1 MSTVTRNIH
10 ISINGQDVVNSLTGI
25 RGAIRNTERDIR
37 NLNRN
42 DKDYQETLRQHQQ
55 RLAALR
61 EEYTRARGELGQT
74 PGVLQRIKGELGDVA
89 TGMLKAF
96 TVTALIGTFVNG
108 IKSAFNIVVEFD
120 QAQANL
126 AGILDTTKAGV
137 SALTFEAIKLGAKL
151 PFTSTEVSKAQLE
164 LAKLGKS
171 IEEIIN
177 MTPGVLNAA
186 IAMDTDL
193 ASAAEFVAG
202 QLNSYAEGSA
212 EATKYADIMSNS
224 TNISATSFEY
234 LSTSIP
240 KVSKVASVANVTF
253 EKLNATIGVLADQN
267 IAAETAGTGFRNI
280 LLTASKEGV
289 HYEQLLQKVK
299 GSTDQLS
306 TATELFG
313 KENATVAVVLANST
327 EKIIAQTTALE
338 NSSGSAEKL
347 AKEKMN
353 SLQGDMKLFDSA
365 MEGLVLSIEKGDGA
379 IGQLTRGVIQFGTKM
394 LELVTPTRKVSDEL
408 FDQQVELNKLISE
421 ITSSNVSNERRLELI
436 NKLKENY
443 PELIDNI
450 DFETISNKQLLDILK
465 HVNDNYRERIRLQL
479 EVEKADKIRERRDDV
494 STKTIK
500 LEERIIDKLA
510 KTKSTYGLTV
520 DIDTGD
526 LEGSAKK
533 VMTELKKIGKDK
545 SLIGKIWDQ
554 FDTSDYG
561 EIEALVNQR
570 KYGLSVEKEINE
582 ELQKQSDKISQTA
595 KDSGIIT
602 EDKRKA
608 NAAEANELQQ
618 KIEQAKKLGGKEGK
632 DFKADDIDSIKEY
645 IKAKQL
651 ELEIESQ
658 SANRK
663 KELSEKEIK
672 QREKAAER
680 KNQIAEREKEREEEI
695 YNNAEKEID
704 KILLTSLHNREI
716 ATHTGINRDIRAIQ
730 NKYAQE
736 LIKFKDHKD
745 RLKELEVARDAE
757 IAEVKRLKNQEY
769 MLQQFEIE
777 KQLEDDKEIWRLEK
791 VAQNANSEEE
801 RQLLLIDKAKYIAD
815 LEIQN
820 ELDKELAKV
829 ENVEMAEELKEAIR
843 DKYRLKKE
851 QSDDN
856 FNNSKKA
863 LLQKEVDWTKIS
875 EQEKQNIAR
884 NSLNMASEAFN
895 EGSGAWKA
903 AKIAETSISTYQ
915 SATNAYN
922 SLSGI
927 PIVGPA
933 LGAVAA
939 GLAVVTGLKN
949 VQKIASTKI
958 PQMPSY
964 YYGGHTGS
972 AVQRLGGDKYG
983 EFTGMTHA
991 NEWVMPAI
999 MTQSPRYADTLTWL
1013 ENERKYG
1020 ATSNPPGGDNDALIQ
1035 ASVLLASVTT
1045 QLNDTLKGGIK
1056 SNLLLGYDDLKKM
1069 NRMNE
1074 EITQSK
1080 NNANL

>member
-108 IKSAFNIVVEFD
+108 IKSAFNIIVEFD

-365 MEGLVLSIEKGDGA
+365 MEGLILNIEKGDGF
-379 IGQLTRGVIQFGTKM
+379 IGKLTRSVVQLGTSM
-394 LELVTPTRKVSDEL
+394 LELITPTRNVSDEL
-408 FDQQVELNKLISE
+408 FDQQIELNKLINK
-421 ITSSNVSNERRLELI
+421 ITSSNTEEAERLRLLKELKDNYPAYLSKIDIETVSNQELLEVLRHI
-436 NKLKENY
+436 N
-443 PELIDNI
+443 
-450 DFETISNKQLLDILK
+450 S
-465 HVNDNYRERIRLQL
+465 NYRERIRLQL
-479 EVEKADKIRERRDDV
+479 QVEKADKLRDKRDSV
-494 STKTIK
+494 TSKTLLIEEELEDALIKAKDKYKITIDIDKGNIEKSTRDIMSAMKEAGAYTGSFFGEYNNIGALLNKRISLLRVEDEINEK
-500 LEERIIDKLA
+500 LEVQSKKISKITEE
-510 KTKSTYGLTV
+510 TGNLT
-520 DIDTGD
+520 
-526 LEGSAKK
+526 EAQESAKK
-533 VMTELKKIGKDK
+533 E
-545 SLIGKIWDQ
+545 
-554 FDTSDYG
+554 
-561 EIEALVNQR
+561 EAD
-570 KYGLSVEKEINE
+570 
-582 ELQKQSDKISQTA
+582 ELQ
-595 KDSGIIT
+595 
-602 EDKRKA
+602 R
-608 NAAEANELQQ
+608 
-618 KIEQAKKLGGKEGK
+618 KIEQAKKLGGKEGV
-632 DFKADDIDSIKEY
+632 DFKADDIKSIKEY
-645 IKAKQL
+645 IKVKQL
-651 ELEIESQ
+651 ELEVESQ

-663 KELSEKEIK
+663 KELSDKDKKRVQKDIDDK
-672 QREKAAER
+672 KRT
-680 KNQIAEREKEREEEI
+680 
-695 YNNAEKEID
+695 YDNAEKEIANL
-704 KILLTSLHNREI
+704 ILQSRQNLELAQYKGIERE
-716 ATHTGINRDIRAIQ
+716 IRAIELKYEKEKQ
-730 NKYAQE
+730 QFADHTDKLIELDSARQDEINSIRINKYLEYDQQ
-736 LIKFKDHKD
+736 I
-745 RLKELEVARDAE
+745 KELNEQEAIR
-757 IAEVKRLKNQEY
+757 KRENEAAFYAQGIVDENERALY
-769 MLQQFEIE
+769 MLQKTKEINDLELELQMEKEIAKIEQTENSEALITAIRQKYATQKEGISISLADKEKQIAEAKAKKEREIE
-777 KQLEDDKEIWRLEK
+777 NQK
-791 VAQNANSEEE
+791 
-801 RQLLLIDKAKYIAD
+801 
-815 LEIQN
+815 
-820 ELDKELAKV
+820 LDTFK
-829 ENVEMAEELKEAIR
+829 N
-843 DKYRLKKE
+843 
-851 QSDDN
+851 
-856 FNNSKKA
+856 
-863 LLQKEVDWTKIS
+863 
-875 EQEKQNIAR
+875 
-884 NSLNMASEAFN
+884 AFN
-895 EGSGAWKA
+895 STSELFNQGTGAWKA
-903 AKIAETSISTYQ
+903 AKIAETTISTYQ
-915 SATNAYN
+915 AAQNVYQNVSN
-922 SLSGI
+922 I
-927 PIVGPA
+927 PVIGWTMAPIM
-933 LGAVAA
+933 A
-939 GLAVVTGLKN
+939 GLAVASGLKN
-949 VQKIASTKI
+949 VQKIMTTKV
-958 PQMPSY
+958 PEMPTY
-964 YYGGHTGS
+964 YYGGFTSGTP
-972 AVQRLGGDKYG
+972 QNLGGDKYG

-1020 ATSNPPGGDNDALIQ
+1020 PTSNPPGGDNKAMIE
-1035 ASVLLASVTT
+1035 ASILLASATN
-1045 QLNDTLKGGIK
+1045 QLNETLANGLRANVNI
-1056 SNLLLGYDDLKKM
+1056 GYKETMKINDLNK
-1069 NRMNE
+1069 
-1074 EITQSK
+1074 EITQSQ
-1080 NNANL
+1080 NNSGI